1 MRFERVAI
9 ASVGYTLPP
18 KTLTSEEIERRLEPV
33 YQRLR
38 LPEGRLELM
47 SGIRQRRLWERGTRI
62 SDPSIE
68 SCRRALLAANVA
80 PSDVGCLIHASVCRE
95 YLEPAT
101 ACRVHHGLG
110 LPSSCWV
117 YDVSNACLGVLNGMV
132 QIAQLIECGAIKAGL
147 VVGTEDASGLLEATI
162 ADLLSNE
169 NLTRQTIKPAFASL
183 TIGSGSCAVLLV
195 DRTRI
200 QVEGQLH
207 TAVARANTVHHGLC
221 QSDQDLAGDAM
232 MPTMNTDSEELLK
245 AGVQTGVETFVDFLA
260 ESPWGKEHFEAT
272 VCHQVGLAHRRL
284 MLDSLGLPM
293 DRDFA
298 TFPLLGNTGSVALP
312 TALGIGLHTQAISQP
327 SRTALLGIGSGIN
340 CVMIAAN
347 LAGVRVEGN
356 LDDSFLRLAS
366 TESAFLKP
374 AD

>member
-1 MRFERVAI
+1 
-9 ASVGYTLPP
+9 
-18 KTLTSEEIERRLEPV
+18 
-33 YQRLR
+33 
-38 LPEGRLELM
+38 
-47 SGIRQRRLWERGTRI
+47 
-62 SDPSIE
+62 
-68 SCRRALLAANVA
+68 
-80 PSDVGCLIHASVCRE
+80 
-95 YLEPAT
+95 
-101 ACRVHHGLG
+101 
-110 LPSSCWV
+110 
-117 YDVSNACLGVLNGMV
+117 
-132 QIAQLIECGAIKAGL
+132 
-147 VVGTEDASGLLEATI
+147 
-162 ADLLSNE
+162 
-169 NLTRQTIKPAFASL
+169 
-183 TIGSGSCAVLLV
+183 
-195 DRTRI
+195 
-200 QVEGQLH
+200 
-207 TAVARANTVHHGLC
+207 VHHGLC

-356 LDDSFLRLAS
+356 LDESFSQLTSHA
-366 TESAFLKP
+366 E
-374 AD
+374 